1 MVNLKTLLYTL
12 ITLMAF
18 LTLPYT
24 ITSGE
29 ICINISLSL
38 FSKEL
43 YLLCLTPEKCFFTS
57 THVKKKKK
65 KSNILILHIRNL
77 TNPRFQVII
86 LNVFVK
92 HL

>member
-43 YLLCLTPEKCFFTS
+43 YLLCLTPEK
-57 THVKKKKK
+57 KKK